1 MDVAVCQRFE
11 HAKQPS
17 FMNSSASGLGQRGN
31 SSKKTSPGEEF
42 CMKRLDGCRV
52 LVAEDEPL
60 VAMLLEDALLE
71 AGAIIL
77 GPAATVRHALDLTMT
92 ARPDIAVLD
101 LNLSGES
108 CLRVADALAAAGVA
122 FVVATGYGDAIPL
135 PQHPAVESL
144 QKPYDPQALID
155 TLAKLRP
162 RD

>member
-1 MDVAVCQRFE
+1 
-11 HAKQPS
+11 
-17 FMNSSASGLGQRGN
+17 MN
-31 SSKKTSPGEEF
+31 
-42 CMKRLDGCRV
+42 RLDGCRV
-52 LVAEDEPL
+52 LEAEDEPL
-60 VAMLLEDALLE
+60 IAMLLEDALLE

-77 GPAATVRHALDLTMT
+77 GPAATVQHALDLTMT

-122 FVVATGYGDAIPL
+122 FIVATGYGDAIPL

-155 TLAKLRP
+155 TLAKIRP
-162 RD
+162 RA

>member
-1 MDVAVCQRFE
+1 
-11 HAKQPS
+11 
-17 FMNSSASGLGQRGN
+17 
-31 SSKKTSPGEEF
+31 
-42 CMKRLDGCRV
+42 

-77 GPAATVRHALDLTMT
+77 GPAATVQHALDLTMT

-122 FVVATGYGDAIPL
+122 FIVATGYGDAIPL

-155 TLAKLRP
+155 TLAKIRP
-162 RD
+162 RA